1 VDSVE
6 KTAKTLEEAL
16 KLALNELGVAE
27 ENVDYVVLEQGVKG
41 ILGFG
46 SKPFK
51 IKVTKKFDPVSICKN
66 FLREIFICMGII
78 VEFDIKEKERHI
90 DILLKGSEMGVLIGK
105 RGQTLDSLQYL
116 VNLAVN
122 KGNAPYVSV
131 TLDAENYRE
140 RRKETLENLAHNLA
154 KIVKVTRKEVS
165 LEPMNPYERR
175 IIHSS
180 LQNDRFVS
188 TFSQGQEPF
197 RYVVISPKE
206 RGKKV
211 QQA

>member
-1 VDSVE
+1 MDSIE
-6 KTAKTLEEAL
+6 KTGKTLEEAL
-16 KLALNELGVAE
+16 SLAISELKTTE
-27 ENVDYVVLEQGVKG
+27 DNVDYVILEQGSKG

-51 IKVTKKFDPVSICKN
+51 IKVTKKFDPVSTIKN
-66 FLREIFICMGII
+66 FLREIFICMGIV
-78 VEFDIKEKERHI
+78 VEFDITEKDRHI
-90 DILLKGSEMGVLIGK
+90 DIVLKGDDMGVLIGK

-131 TLDAENYRE
+131 TIDAENYRE
-140 RRKETLENLAHNLA
+140 RRKETLDNLAHNLA
-154 KIVKVTRKEVS
+154 KKVKQTRKEVS

-175 IIHSS
+175 IIHSA

-188 TFSQGQEPF
+188 TFSQGVEPY

-206 RGKKV
+206 RNRKFEEK
-211 QQA
+211 